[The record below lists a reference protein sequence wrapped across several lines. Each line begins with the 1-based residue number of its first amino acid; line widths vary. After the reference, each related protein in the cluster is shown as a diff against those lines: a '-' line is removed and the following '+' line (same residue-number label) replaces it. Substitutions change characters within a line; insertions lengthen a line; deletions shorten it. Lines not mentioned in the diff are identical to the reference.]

1 MTEEDIAVKLNS
13 HDHEIKSLKHRMEE
27 QEEQGK
33 SFQDLVLS
41 VQKLAMNMEAM
52 LKEQSAQG
60 ERLSALEKEPAER
73 WNNMTRTIFTTITS
87 TIAGALATGLV
98 IMIAQNLH

>member
-13 HDHEIKSLKHRMEE
+13 HDHEIKSLKHRMDE
-27 QEEQGK
+27 QEEQSK
-33 SFQDLVLS
+33 TIQDLVLS

-60 ERLSALEKEPAER
+60 DRLSALEKEPADR
-73 WNNMTRTIFTTITS
+73 WNNMTRTIFTTIVS
-87 TIAGALATGLV
+87 TVAGALAAGL
-98 IMIAQNLH
+98 IFLIAQNIH